1 MERTQQTEGERAM
14 YRRSLRKRI
23 LKGLVISLALLA
35 VIPVSNAAAKPV
47 SVGQPDPWFQTLV
60 ANRAY
65 QKSQFGV
72 SGQELNAMI
81 ARGEGLNKKYNLGQY
96 AFRPTESELAA
107 MTARGDGLNKKYN
120 LGQYAFRP
128 TESELA
134 AMTARGDGLNRK
146 YHLGQYAVPT
156 EPQAPVASTGSD
168 FEWSNAGIGVG
179 IVAVLIAGTAAALV
193 VRSRHTGGLAH

>member
-107 MTARGDGLNKKYN
+107 MTARGDGLN
-120 LGQYAFRP
+120 
-128 TESELA
+128 
-134 AMTARGDGLNRK
+134 RK

-168 FEWSNAGIGVG
+168 FDWSNAGIGVG